1 VFGPAGL
8 VYVGLF
14 LVVVAVATFTYV
26 RTRRA
31 AAVAPAG
38 TGTGALGKVLPLLS
52 YGTLITVAVVPLAVA
67 LYVVT
72 SAAWSAVERAVL
84 YT

>member
-1 VFGPAGL
+1 VSRP
-8 VYVGLF
+8 
-14 LVVVAVATFTYV
+14 
-26 RTRRA
+26 
-31 AAVAPAG
+31 PSPS

-52 YGTLITVAVVPLAVA
+52 YGTLITVAVVPLAVG

>member
-1 VFGPAGL
+1 MLSSSAL
-8 VYVGLF
+8 SRSAS
-14 LVVVAVATFTYV
+14 AVATFTYV
-26 RTRRA
+26 RTRRTA
-31 AAVAPAG
+31 ADTSTSTGTG